1 MASRNYHWV
10 MESTYTDMEVVAQL
24 RASRVGAVLESSRGN
39 VSSVLNAS
47 LDSYEAQVYVVKLLD
62 VSPRLGKVAGRRLM
76 AELGIEPLSRVRDL
90 TDSQRMAL
98 IGVVENPR

>member
-1 MASRNYHWV
+1 
-10 MESTYTDMEVVAQL
+10 MESTNSDMEVVTQL
-24 RASRVGAVLESSRGN
+24 RASRVAAVLESSRGN

-47 LDSYEAQVYVVKLLD
+47 ADSYEAQVYVVKLLD

-76 AELGIEPLSRVRDL
+76 TELGIEPLSRVRDL
-90 TDSQRMAL
+90 TDSQRVAL

>member
-1 MASRNYHWV
+1 
-10 MESTYTDMEVVAQL
+10 MESTNTDMEVVAQL
-24 RASRVGAVLESSRGN
+24 RASRVAAVLESSRGN

-47 LDSYEAQVYVVKLLD
+47 ADSYEAQVYVVKLLD

-90 TDSQRMAL
+90 TDSQRVAL